1 MNKIKKLT
9 HQTEFYIF
17 LVIIVLA
24 LIIQAR
30 SNQFFTGNNL
40 VDLANA
46 LIVPA
51 LFSIGTFMIIVSG
64 GIDVSFPALAA
75 LASYIV
81 TVVLNGA
88 NYTGPIV
95 VPFLFAGAI
104 GLACG
109 AFN

>member
-40 VDLANA
+40 VDLAN
-46 LIVPA
+46 
-51 LFSIGTFMIIVSG
+51 
-64 GIDVSFPALAA
+64 
-75 LASYIV
+75 
-81 TVVLNGA
+81 GA
-88 NYTGPIV
+88 VKQT
-95 VPFLFAGAI
+95 
-104 GLACG
+104 
-109 AFN
+109 